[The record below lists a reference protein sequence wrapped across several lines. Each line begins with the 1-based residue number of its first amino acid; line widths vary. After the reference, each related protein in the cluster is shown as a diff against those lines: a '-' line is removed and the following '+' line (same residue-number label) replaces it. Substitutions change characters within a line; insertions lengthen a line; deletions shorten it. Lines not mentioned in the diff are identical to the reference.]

1 MGLALWLFV
10 LTVNLA
16 PWTRVPKLPPLPAAF
31 QQMGLL
37 WDAFHSSPAS
47 SSSTPLPLFPP
58 DPSPAFPPHP
68 AVSISAV
75 IFSTSCRKRA
85 ISGSSV
91 SNTRPTQTDLMEIYR
106 RKAMQL
112 WGAFLKSFS
121 VPVLRMEFIYLMFSV
136 AATLSTASVTYP
148 TFFFFF
154 FTRIPVKS
162 CYTAHFWSNSSQL
175 LTLPS

>member
-1 MGLALWLFV
+1 MDTCAKAAS
-10 LTVNLA
+10 TSCS
-16 PWTRVPKLPPLPAAF
+16 LPTNGTFMRCLSQLPR
-31 QQMGLL
+31 LL
-37 WDAFHSSPAS
+37 QLNSFASFLPHPSPAS
-47 SSSTPLPLFPP
+47 
-58 DPSPAFPPHP
+58 PPHP
-68 AVSISAV
+68 TVSISAV

-106 RKAMQL
+106 REAMQL
-112 WGAFLKSFS
+112 WGAFLKRFS
-121 VPVLRMEFIYLMFSV
+121 VLVLRMEFIYLMFGV
-136 AATLSTASVTYP
+136 AAILSTVCMTYS
-148 TFFFFF
+148 TYFFFSLF

>member
-1 MGLALWLFV
+1 MDTCAKAAS
-10 LTVNLA
+10 TSCS
-16 PWTRVPKLPPLPAAF
+16 LPTNGTFMRCLSQLPC
-31 QQMGLL
+31 LL
-37 WDAFHSSPAS
+37 QLNSFAS
-47 SSSTPLPLFPP
+47 FLPH
-58 DPSPAFPPHP
+58 PSPAFPPHP
-68 AVSISAV
+68 TVSISAV

-106 RKAMQL
+106 CEAMQL
-112 WGAFLKSFS
+112 WGAFLKSFF
-121 VPVLRMEFIYLMFSV
+121 VPVLRMEFIYLMFGV
-136 AATLSTASVTYP
+136 AATLSIVCMTYS
-148 TFFFFF
+148 TYFFF